1 MWTKPLLYSRFHLL
15 SMDELARWM
24 KPIHPVSES
33 TLKLLLGKTMRQA
46 FFSLESPFLIGVL
59 GNRFLILSGQQVLFP
74 VRILAF
80 RLMLSIFQK

>member
-1 MWTKPLLYSRFHLL
+1 M
-15 SMDELARWM
+15 
-24 KPIHPVSES
+24 
-33 TLKLLLGKTMRQA
+33 LGEA